1 MASDPFSALSLASEH
16 LSTAIGNFAF
26 AAVEFVRAIANAL
39 PSVIEAIKSG
49 EERLA
54 YTWAENAN
62 PEWIKILRRTK
73 KKRIRKK
80 YHDRI
85 MRGFREAVS
94 NAGQ

>member
-1 MASDPFSALSLASEH
+1 MTADPFSALSLASEN
-16 LSTAIGNFAF
+16 LLTSIGNFAF
-26 AAVEFVRAIANAL
+26 AAVEFVRAIANVL

-49 EERLA
+49 EEMIA
-54 YTWAENAN
+54 YTWAENTH

-80 YHDRI
+80 YHNRI